1 VRESEF
7 IIGRAEKERQ
17 RKRKRK
23 EERERENNLRVFGG
37 SRF

>member
-1 VRESEF
+1 MRESEF